1 MLSCK
6 EATQLFSE
14 GLDRELSFWQQM
26 NLRFHVLMCRACAR
40 YTRQVQALDVAV
52 SEHYRGDPSVQKPER
67 LADNALNRIKA
78 ALRFSK
84 PNSDSKQ
91 AE

>member
-6 EATQLFSE
+6 EAAQLVSE
-14 GLDRELSFWQQM
+14 GLDRELSFWQRM
-26 NLRFHVLMCRACAR
+26 SLRLHVLMCRACSR
-40 YTRQVQALDVAV
+40 YTRQVKALDAAV

-67 LADNALNRIKA
+67 LPDNALNRIKA
-78 ALRFSK
+78 ALRLPK
-84 PNSDSKQ
+84 PNSDSQQ

>member
-6 EATQLFSE
+6 EATQLVSE
-14 GLDRELSFWQQM
+14 GLDRELSFWQRM
-26 NLRFHVLMCRACAR
+26 SLRLHVLMCRACSR
-40 YTRQVQALDVAV
+40 YTRQVKALDEAV
-52 SEHYRGDPSVQKPER
+52 SKHYRGDLTVQEPER
-67 LADNALNRIKA
+67 LPDNALNRIKA

-84 PNSDSKQ
+84 PNSDSQQ